1 VGVTGAVGQELLA
14 LLAKRKF
21 PVAELRPLAS
31 ARSAG
36 SKVTYGGK
44 EWTVREATPEAF
56 EGLDRGLQRRR
67 IYLPRP
73 GP

>member
-1 VGVTGAVGQELLA
+1 MAYRIGIVGVTGAVGQELLA

-36 SKVTYGGK
+36 NKF
-44 EWTVREATPEAF
+44 AF
-56 EGLDRGLQRRR
+56 RQGMDR
-67 IYLPRP
+67 P
-73 GP
+73 